1 MFRLKVIYGM
11 LFLYISSI
19 LFSIELKL
27 VASPRI
33 ELGSGASET
42 LILSPSDWCQ
52 PGGHCTTRPNYFTNT
67 GALVVNTFTAIV
79 SKITPKNFRTVNKP
93 ALPNGIITGFCKCS
107 YLKIYFSLKKL
118 SSCERYSRQFL

>member
-42 LILSPSDWCQ
+42 LILSPSDWRQ
-52 PGGHCTTRPNYFTNT
+52 PGGHCTKSSISFLGIFYQ
-67 GALVVNTFTAIV
+67 LQI
-79 SKITPKNFRTVNKP
+79 KIFFSFNR
-93 ALPNGIITGFCKCS
+93 
-107 YLKIYFSLKKL
+107 FSLSLKL
-118 SSCERYSRQFL
+118 LAINKFKRNIGPD